1 MPYAPCAEDEMQSQ
15 VAKVGPGD
23 PTPRLVLFRQ
33 GGLSAASEPSN
44 TLFPGRGWGLEGVGQ
59 ESVPLVPK
67 P

>member
-1 MPYAPCAEDEMQSQ
+1 
-15 VAKVGPGD
+15 
-23 PTPRLVLFRQ
+23 VLLCQ